1 MPAGV
6 LAYQLTLSAP
16 TPQNGQTLK
25 QFVGILSTSCVSVFD
40 HFVGFVLKRLIPSDN
55 AFK

>member
-6 LAYQLTLSAP
+6 LAYQLTPSAP
-16 TPQNGQTLK
+16 TPQNDQTLK
-25 QFVGILSTSCVSVFD
+25 QFVGILSMNCLSVFD

-55 AFK
+55 TCK